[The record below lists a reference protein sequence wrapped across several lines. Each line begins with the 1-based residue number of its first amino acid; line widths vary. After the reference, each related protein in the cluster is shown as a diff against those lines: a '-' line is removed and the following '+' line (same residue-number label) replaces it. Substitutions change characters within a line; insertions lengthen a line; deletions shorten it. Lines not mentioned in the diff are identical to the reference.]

1 MTSEVL
7 TVLLFQTPVTLLE
20 GSPPSSDESLVG
32 D

>member
-1 MTSEVL
+1 
-7 TVLLFQTPVTLLE
+7 VLLFQTPVTLLE